1 MRFYPSEPDIATVF
15 NRILDGDIDLQPDFQ
30 RNEVWS
36 TKKQQRLVDTILRT
50 WVIPP
55 ILLISNGKRLQVLD
69 GQQRLASIRD
79 FKQNKFRIDG
89 SIEPVN
95 PDIQRLDGLRYSELP
110 LDVAKAFDRTSL
122 RLYEIADHSPEE
134 PAEIFFRLN
143 QPTALT
149 SAERRNAFF
158 GPVRNQIRELVDLF
172 DSSGR
177 PSRLLGFSNA
187 RMAYDDVIARFAFTL
202 EARTLL
208 QKVTEAAV
216 SSMYRRE
223 DPLSDAT
230 MSRVEQALRLL
241 LSSLQHAESELSKD
255 SSVRLKLN
263 KAAFYSWLLFFA
275 RLDSTGDLALV
286 HRFFVHF
293 EMTRG
298 AFHNLDDG
306 VEGSTY
312 FSKSPTFP
320 LLLVFSDRATARVA
334 DVSSVVLRD
343 FALWVSWFDFSK
355 GTGARSLE
363 RAYFRIRD
371 FISVA
376 QDFRPD
382 QYDANALNFA
392 EEVNWG
398 ETF

>member
-15 NRILDGDIDLQPDFQ
+15 NRIVDGDIDLQPDFQ

-89 SIEPVN
+89 SIEPAN
-95 PDIQRLDGLRYSELP
+95 PHIQRLDGLRYSELP
-110 LDVAKAFDRTSL
+110 PDVAKAFDRTSL
-122 RLYEIADHSPEE
+122 RLYEIADHTPEE

-202 EARTLL
+202 ETKTLL

-223 DPLSDAT
+223 DPLSDTT
-230 MSRVEQALRLL
+230 MFRVEQALRLL
-241 LSSLQHAESELSKD
+241 LSCLQHAETELSSD

-298 AFHNLDDG
+298 AFHNLGDEQ
-306 VEGSTY
+306 EGSTY
-312 FSKSPTFP
+312 FSTSPTFP

-343 FALWVSWFDFSK
+343 FALWVTWFEFSK
-355 GTGARSLE
+355 GTSARSME
-363 RAYFRIRD
+363 RAYFRIPD
-371 FISVA
+371 FIAAA
-376 QDFRPD
+376 QDLRPD
-382 QYDANALNFA
+382 QYDADALAFA

-398 ETF
+398 GTL